1 MSPSM
6 SKNNFYFAQ
15 SFYLLEPMNPILKN
29 FYSFE
34 IEILLNLGE
43 LKPQTL
49 KKVKNSTKK

>member
-1 MSPSM
+1 MRPSI
-6 SKNNFYFAQ
+6 SKNIFYFAQ

-29 FYSFE
+29 FSIE
-34 IEILLNLGE
+34 IEILLNLVE

>member
-1 MSPSM
+1 MSPSI

-29 FYSFE
+29 FSIE

-49 KKVKNSTKK
+49 IKVENSTKK